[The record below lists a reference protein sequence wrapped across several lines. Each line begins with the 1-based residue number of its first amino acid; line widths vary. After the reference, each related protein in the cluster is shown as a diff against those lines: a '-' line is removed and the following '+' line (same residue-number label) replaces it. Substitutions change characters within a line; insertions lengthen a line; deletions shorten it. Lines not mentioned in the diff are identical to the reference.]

1 VRVKKISTC
10 YLKLPLR
17 RASGVAVREKV
28 PPNGVQAPCLPCL
41 AWLARKGKDENIECD
56 VWKINFNSASYEK
69 HRKTAIELLQYLTH
83 SIPIVNITIS
93 SNHRRCSSTKIPRRY
108 IDEFPPPPKTA
119 TNITT
124 LAAHLA
130 HNQQLL
136 PPRRQERPLA
146 HLHDPL
152 HALSIPFPAP
162 LDIAIASQLAEP
174 QTAVTREQP
183 FLARERT
190 RWVGPCG
197 IDYGA

>member
-1 VRVKKISTC
+1 MGSKRHVCPV
-10 YLKLPLR
+10 
-17 RASGVAVREKV
+17 
-28 PPNGVQAPCLPCL
+28 
-41 AWLARKGKDENIECD
+41 WLGWPGKGKMKTLNAMFGKSTSTQHPTKNIARQQL
-56 VWKINFNSASYEK
+56 N
-69 HRKTAIELLQYLTH
+69 
-83 SIPIVNITIS
+83 S
-93 SNHRRCSSTKIPRRY
+93 SNTSRTPSPSSISQFHQTIEDAPRRRSRGG
-108 IDEFPPPPKTA
+108 ILTNFPPPKTA

-124 LAAHLA
+124 LAAHLP